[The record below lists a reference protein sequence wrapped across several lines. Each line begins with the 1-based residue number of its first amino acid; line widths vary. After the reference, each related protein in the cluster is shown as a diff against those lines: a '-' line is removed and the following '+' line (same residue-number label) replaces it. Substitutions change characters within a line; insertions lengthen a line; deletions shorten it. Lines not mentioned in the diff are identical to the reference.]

1 MIWFIWFVL
10 FLWLY
15 ETNQMNQINQIN
27 KTNQINETDRSRDA
41 YAFGLLLCSAPA
53 EASALSFNRKRSVIN
68 C

>member
-1 MIWFIWFVL
+1 
-10 FLWLY
+10 
-15 ETNQMNQINQIN
+15 MNQINQIN
-27 KTNQINETDRSRDA
+27 KTNQINETDQTNKIDQSEDA

>member
-1 MIWFIWFVL
+1 LFV
-10 FLWLY
+10 WLY

-27 KTNQINETDRSRDA
+27 KTNQINETDQINKTDQSGDA